1 MNKQDPS
8 DPIHFP
14 TDADPS
20 SRTGES
26 RSETSQ
32 SSEAASGAQAR
43 QTRTRRARRKKAS
56 GYKARIETVIAELQ
70 AKLGSL
76 DHDRLK
82 RILIACGIAA
92 VLVVAIIALIKS
104 IPVGLA
110 ILAILGLGV
119 VVRFLEELRHMPVL
133 NTL

>member
-1 MNKQDPS
+1 MNKQNPS
-8 DPIHFP
+8 DPIRFP
-14 TDADPS
+14 TDAGPS
-20 SRTGES
+20 NRAGES
-26 RSETSQ
+26 QSETSQ
-32 SSEAASGAQAR
+32 SSEAASGTQAR
-43 QTRTRRARRKKAS
+43 QTRSRRSRRKKTA
-56 GYKARIETVIAELQ
+56 GYKARIEAVIAELQ

-76 DHDRLK
+76 DHERLK
-82 RILIACGIAA
+82 QILIACGIAA

-119 VVRFLEELRHMPVL
+119 VVRFLEELRRLPVL

>member
-1 MNKQDPS
+1 MNKQNPS

-26 RSETSQ
+26 Q
-32 SSEAASGAQAR
+32 SSEAATGTQAR

-56 GYKARIETVIAELQ
+56 GYKARFEALKAELQ

-82 RILIACGIAA
+82 QILIACGIAA

>member
-1 MNKQDPS
+1 MNKQNPS
-8 DPIHFP
+8 DPIHFSN
-14 TDADPS
+14 DADPS
-20 SRTGES
+20 NRAGES
-26 RSETSQ
+26 SSEPSQ
-32 SSEAASGAQAR
+32 SSQAASGGQAR
-43 QTRTRRARRKKAS
+43 QTRTRRARRKKVA
-56 GYKARIETVIAELQ
+56 GYRARIEAMIAELR

-82 RILIACGIAA
+82 KILIACGIAA
-92 VLVVAIIALIKS
+92 VLVVAIVALIKS

>member
-1 MNKQDPS
+1 MDKTIPHNP
-8 DPIHFP
+8 
-14 TDADPS
+14 PS
-20 SRTGES
+20 SPPDS
-26 RSETSQ
+26 
-32 SSEAASGAQAR
+32 AGAQAAESTQAQPKAAQANTGR
-43 QTRTRRARRKKAS
+43 QTGQQQSARRRRTKRKPSVSAL
-56 GYKARIETVIAELQ
+56 KARLR
-70 AKLGSL
+70 AKLGHL
-76 DHDRLK
+76 DHGRLK

-119 VVRFLEELRHMPVL
+119 VVRFLEELRHLPVL

>member
-1 MNKQDPS
+1 MNKQNPS
-8 DPIHFP
+8 DPNNP
-14 TDADPS
+14 AGETQSES
-20 SRTGES
+20 S
-26 RSETSQ
+26 Q
-32 SSEAASGAQAR
+32 AASDPQAR
-43 QTRTRRARRKKAS
+43 QARTRRVRRKKAA
-56 GYKARIETVIAELQ
+56 GYKARFEALKAELQ

-82 RILIACGIAA
+82 RVLIACGIAV

-119 VVRFLEELRHMPVL
+119 VVRFLEELRRWPFGPG
-133 NTL
+133 TL